1 MASFEIAYRK
11 YILPAE
17 GGYANVVGD
26 KGGETYAGIARNY
39 HPNWPGWTYI
49 DNIKRTP
56 DYQPDRWYFDPKR
69 NGWFIKNNTKFPDV
83 QYQADDFYLDWW
95 NSQRFGEIKS
105 QDVANLLFDYN
116 VNSSSIAIKAI
127 QRIVNVPVDG
137 GMGPK
142 TITAINA
149 SDPVKVYTALKA
161 ERKAFYDS
169 IVKRDPTQQTFYAG
183 WMNRI
188 ASFPD
193 LITPTSIGVVTIG
206 LGLALLIFFLTQ
218 KPKILSQG

>member
-11 YILPAE
+11 YILPSE
-17 GGYANVVGD
+17 GGYSNIPED
-26 KGGETYAGIARNY
+26 KGGETYAGIARNF

-49 DNIKRTP
+49 DFVKKTKGPIAR
-56 DYQPDRWYFDPKR
+56 
-69 NGWFIKNNTKFPDV
+69 NTKFPDV
-83 QYQADDFYLDWW
+83 QYQVDDFYLNWW

-116 VNSSSIAIKAI
+116 VNSSSLAIKAI

-142 TITAINA
+142 TIAAINA
-149 SDPVKVYTALKA
+149 SDPTKVYTALKA

-169 IVKRDPTQQTFYAG
+169 IVKRDPTQEKFYAG